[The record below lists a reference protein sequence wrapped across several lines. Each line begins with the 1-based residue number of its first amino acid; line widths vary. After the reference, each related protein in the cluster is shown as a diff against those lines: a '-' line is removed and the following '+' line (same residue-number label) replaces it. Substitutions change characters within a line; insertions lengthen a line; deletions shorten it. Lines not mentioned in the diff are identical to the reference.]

1 MASQIEKI
9 LIDILDGKFK
19 QYRRNCPENLTDLVF
34 LEIEEN
40 YMNVYESYIKIK
52 GKDTA
57 NKFIGKFI
65 RKYWDLKNLGRCNS
79 PSSRLID
86 SYEKHTN

>member
-1 MASQIEKI
+1 MASLIENT
-9 LIDILDGKFK
+9 LISILDGKFNH
-19 QYRRNCPENLTDLVF
+19 YRMNRPENLTDLVF

-40 YMNVYESYIKIK
+40 YMSVYEGFVNLK

-65 RKYWDLKNLGRCNS
+65 RKYWDLKNDGRCNS
-79 PSSRLID
+79 PHSRLID
-86 SYEKHTN
+86 SYEKHSN